1 MANKKN
7 LTEGKRIPFE
17 IRKKAEALGCR
28 NTKYIYRDG
37 DYGNKYPTAS
47 IGAKKCTPFR
57 NIERAEMFKVHL
69 GQGWVAFRS
78 PSAQKIKSGNSDLP
92 PHSFAIAQKHIN
104 RLKKG
109 VGGHTII

>member
-1 MANKKN
+1 MANKRN
-7 LTEGKRIPFE
+7 LTERERIPFE
-17 IRKKAEALGCR
+17 IRKKAEDLGCR

-47 IGAKKCTPFR
+47 IGGKKCTPFR
-57 NIERAEMFKVHL
+57 NLKRAEMFKLYL
-69 GQGWVAFRS
+69 GPGWVVFQS
-78 PSAQKIKSGNSDLP
+78 PSAQKIKWGNSDLP
-92 PHSFAIAQKHIN
+92 PHFLDIAQKHIN